1 VGRVISIQLLFWLI
15 HNVRFI
21 SVIDN
26 LFQYNSCFCLS
37 QEQYV
42 GSGQNM
48 LFQYNSCFCLSF
60 LKGLGLSQEVIFQY
74 NSCFCLS
81 GKEKTVPYGDYNF
94 NTTLVFVYLN
104 CECGRQWLQAFQYN
118 SCFCLSF
125 WDIAKTEMENLF
137 QYNSCFCL
145 SNAFKPFFF
154 FIIASFPDKINVLHD
169 FSQPFSIFLLFLR
182 ISLLSAI
189 LSGSSAFL
197 HIQRLGNSDVI

>member
-1 VGRVISIQLLFWLI
+1 MFIPGTVCGIRTEHVISIQLLFLFIFFKRLRSFTGSHISIQLLFLFINCELI
-15 HNVRFI
+15 TSRYPR
-21 SVIDN
+21 S
-26 LFQYNSCFCLS
+26 
-37 QEQYV
+37 
-42 GSGQNM
+42 
-48 LFQYNSCFCLSF
+48 
-60 LKGLGLSQEVIFQY
+60 FQY

-81 GKEKTVPYGDYNF
+81 GKGKTVPYGDYNF